1 MRSLLR
7 TLAIAEYGMFDSIE
21 GTVKE
26 GNRSIVLG
34 SIWEPEHAVIVSL
47 VDGFGPIK
55 GPNDCGIGSSVV
67 LALRPTTLT
76 YSERRE
82 QFETYQRRVG
92 ARMGWLA
99 RTERRSSWPT
109 REEAAHTLRR
119 RISRSDASFTRM
131 NTCNREGTRGSSDEF
146 YEFVNL
152 RRKDVSGNTRRF
164 CSA

>member
-1 MRSLLR
+1 M
-7 TLAIAEYGMFDSIE
+7 ACSIPSRE
-21 GTVKE
+21 PSKKGTEALCLVPYIGGVVKE

-82 QFETYQRRVG
+82 QFETYHHPLE
-92 ARMGWLA
+92 LA
-99 RTERRSSWPT
+99 VV
-109 REEAAHTLRR
+109 RELPA
-119 RISRSDASFTRM
+119 SRYVSVV
-131 NTCNREGTRGSSDEF
+131 EGYPYSMSE
-146 YEFVNL
+146 
-152 RRKDVSGNTRRF
+152 
-164 CSA
+164 